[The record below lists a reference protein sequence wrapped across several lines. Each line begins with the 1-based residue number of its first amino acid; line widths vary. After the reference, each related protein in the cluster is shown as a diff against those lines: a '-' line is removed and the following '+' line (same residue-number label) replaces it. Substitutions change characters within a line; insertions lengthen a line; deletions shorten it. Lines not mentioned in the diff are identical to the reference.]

1 MGREIETERVVQR
14 IEFNNNNN
22 NKEQERDGKPKR
34 EGWYNESN
42 STTTTAGRIQQQQRT
57 RNNMFDLKQECRV
70 ETTLSHSKD
79 MTQLEN
85 LIHGYKMMNIRK

>member
-1 MGREIETERVVQR
+1 MT
-14 IEFNNNNN
+14 
-22 NKEQERDGKPKR
+22 
-34 EGWYNESN
+34 N
-42 STTTTAGRIQQQQRT
+42 STVLCVRMRHMYDVFAEPAVEGTYDVTDKKKQTPKQYQQQQKNKKYVRFET
-57 RNNMFDLKQECRV
+57 ECRV

>member
-1 MGREIETERVVQR
+1 MYDVFAEPAVEGTYDVT
-14 IEFNNNNN
+14 
-22 NKEQERDGKPKR
+22 NKKKAIHHDAQTPKQ
-34 EGWYNESN
+34 Y
-42 STTTTAGRIQQQQRT
+42 QQQQRT